1 MFSLRAFNHH
11 LFLVNSKEAQKMAV
25 IYVTLI
31 IKGKRTFASVP
42 NVIKPKVRE
51 LLADLELEELIT
63 E

>member
-1 MFSLRAFNHH
+1 
-11 LFLVNSKEAQKMAV
+11 MAV